1 MKYFIQ
7 KSQKIVLT
15 GILFLLFQF
24 CLVHSESGLI
34 KQVVFLSEE
43 QTVGVGEISG
53 PIIVQTQ
60 NASGEAEKISE
71 TNDIYFSSTSGSG
84 EFLGST
90 GNPVTTTMSKNTSS
104 RTFFYRDSK
113 EGVHTIQIEIIG
125 RESGEKFKATQ
136 EITVGKATGSNQF
149 SSKDTTE
156 SQTASGISAHQN
168 QKDLATV
175 SSSQGFKVDAGRP
188 RVISIHT
195 PLDFNAEVSGLK
207 KSAKRLRFDWSFGDG
222 TAGRGKE
229 ISHTYQFPGEYI
241 VVVNGYQDDEYATSR
256 IDVKV
261 VDPQIEIV
269 NVSAGLT
276 AIEVRNNSNE
286 EINLGGWL
294 ILSGQEKFIIAKDT
308 IIKPRS
314 KLHISTTFSNQSD
327 KVTLFYPTGSLAYE
341 HVLRPRE
348 SGDALR
354 TARTNMLLEL
364 VSLKKELA
372 KNNLATADTEAVVEQ
387 FETETEIKDEEV
399 KSDIKKEEYSDQ
411 TAALLEAV
419 EVKEDS
425 ILKKMVHFLKTFF
438 D

>member
-1 MKYFIQ
+1 MNRY
-7 KSQKIVLT
+7 KSFFVLCLS
-15 GILFLLFQF
+15 LFLSSNVFADSA
-24 CLVHSESGLI
+24 LVSRF
-34 KQVVFLSEE
+34 VFVTGEQSVSPGQLSTEM
-43 QTVGVGEISG
+43 T
-53 PIIVQTQ
+53 VQTQ
-60 NASGEAEKISE
+60 NAAGEAEKVSE
-71 TNDIYFSSTSGSG
+71 TQDLTFSSSSATG
-84 EFLGST
+84 EFVNAS
-90 GNPVTTTMSKNTSS
+90 GNSVTTTMNKNTSS

-113 EGVHTIQIEIIG
+113 EGIHTIQIEIIG

-149 SSKDTTE
+149 SSKDTKE

-168 QKDLATV
+168 QKDLAAV

-222 TAGRGKE
+222 IAGRGKE

-261 VDPQIEIV
+261 VDPQIEII
-269 NVSAGLT
+269 NVSSGLE

-314 KLHISTTFSNQSD
+314 KLYISTTFSNESD
-327 KVTLFYPTGSLAYE
+327 KVALFYPTGSLAYE

-348 SGDALR
+348 SEDTLR
-354 TARTNMLLEL
+354 IARTNMLFEL

-372 KNNLATADTEAVVEQ
+372 KKSLTTADTEAVVEQ

-399 KSDIKKEEYSDQ
+399 KSDIKNEEYSDQ

-425 ILKKMVHFLKTFF
+425 ILKKMIHFLKTFF